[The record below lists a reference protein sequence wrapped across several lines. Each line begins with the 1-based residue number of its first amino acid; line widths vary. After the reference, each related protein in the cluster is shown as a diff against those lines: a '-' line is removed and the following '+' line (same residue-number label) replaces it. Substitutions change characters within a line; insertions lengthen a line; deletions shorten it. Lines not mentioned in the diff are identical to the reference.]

1 MLRYVSPLGL
11 MVVVDV
17 SAAGA
22 IGVERGAVGAR
33 GRSSRSR
40 QAWSSSRPITDAAT
54 EAIRARELR
63 DQGWVMGASREGGR
77 AFPGPGR
84 SLTSHLVTQRVAGRA
99 CSTKAS
105 AVAWVPDYIRPLC
118 SVSRFS
124 VPRRPGPPS

>member
-1 MLRYVSPLGL
+1 

-22 IGVERGAVGAR
+22 IGIERGAVGAR

-40 QAWSSSRPITDAAT
+40 QAWSNSRPIADAAT

-77 AFPGPGR
+77 AFPAPGR

-105 AVAWVPDYIRPLC
+105 AVAWVPLYSPAML
-118 SVSRFS
+118 SLTFLGTS
-124 VPRRPGPPS
+124 